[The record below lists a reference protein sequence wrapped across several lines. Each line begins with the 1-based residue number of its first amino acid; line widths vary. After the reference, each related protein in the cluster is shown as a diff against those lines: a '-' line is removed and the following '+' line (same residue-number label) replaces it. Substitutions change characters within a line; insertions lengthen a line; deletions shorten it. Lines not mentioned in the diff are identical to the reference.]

1 MAVARK
7 KPSGPLNNRTSHFI
21 MIAILVII
29 VISIITFFGNLN
41 SPTELTYSE
50 FIDEL
55 ESGNVILEPV
65 ARNTAPACFLGSLV
79 AEEDEV
85 VFILPA
91 DHYIPNKE
99 KFWEVVERGIKAA

>member
-1 MAVARK
+1 MNYRLEPKDIFVVTAEIHREQTLK
-7 KPSGPLNNRTSHFI
+7 
-21 MIAILVII
+21 
-29 VISIITFFGNLN
+29 
-41 SPTELTYSE
+41 ELPELDSE
-50 FIDEL
+50 
-55 ESGNVILEPV
+55 NVILEPV
-65 ARNTAPACFLGSLV
+65 ARNTAPACFIGSLV

>member
-41 SPTELTYSE
+41 SPTELSNSE
-50 FIDEL
+50 FDDKL
-55 ESGNVILEPV
+55 RSGEIINI
-65 ARNTAPACFLGSLV
+65 
-79 AEEDEV
+79 EV
-85 VFILPA
+85 SPLPRWLLQ
-91 DHYIPNKE
+91 K
-99 KFWEVVERGIKAA
+99 